1 MRILLCMLLL
11 SWSISGCQLI
21 APDVH
26 SPTDAPSLGEPFT
39 LAFDQAVVVEDT
51 NLRLSFEDVV
61 GESRCALGTVCI
73 WEGEATIAV
82 QATIRADTTQLQ
94 LTVPG
99 PRPVRLEDNTPFQ
112 VGPYVVQL
120 LELNPYPQEGSTIP
134 ETSYR
139 AVLRVE

>member
-1 MRILLCMLLL
+1 MRILVCMLLL
-11 SWSISGCQLI
+11 SWSFSGCQLI

-26 SPTDAPSLGEPFT
+26 SPTDAPALGEPFT
-39 LAFDQAVVVEDT
+39 LAFGQAVVVEDT
-51 NLRLSFEDVV
+51 NLRLAFEDVV
-61 GESRCALGTVCI
+61 GDSRCALGTVCI

-82 QATIRADTTQLQ
+82 QAVIRTDTTQLQ

-112 VGPYVVQL
+112 VGRYVVRL
-120 LELNPYPQEGSTIP
+120 LELNPYPQEDSTIP
-134 ETSYR
+134 KTSYR